1 MSPPHSQQ
9 IVVIGA
15 SAAGMKSAARA
26 KRLLPAAEITVLD
39 ERSFISYGACG
50 LPYYLSGEV
59 ENLDKL
65 RETPYGLIRDADYF
79 AAVKGVDV
87 QTRIRVVRFDPE
99 RKRVEAVH
107 LDSHERPV
115 FPYDKLVIATGA
127 RPRPLVGVEPG
138 EAVSYFHTPE
148 EATALRKGLETGRVS
163 SVVIVGGGFIGVE
176 LAVAFSEL
184 WGCEVILLEAMDR
197 VLPLLMDADMSA
209 CVAGKLRRSGVA
221 VHTGMPVT
229 RAVTEDGRAVV
240 HAGGKT
246 FHADRVVVA
255 VGVVPRISWALESG
269 LETGP
274 RGGVLVGERLETN
287 LPDVFAAGD
296 CVELVHRVTGRP
308 VLTPLG
314 SLANR
319 QGRVVGD
326 NLAGKLTRFGPVAGS
341 ACVKLFDWN
350 VATTGI
356 SVTAARSAGLRSR
369 VAWGTFI
376 DTAHYY
382 PEHEQIFMK
391 LVYEESSRRLL
402 GLQACGAG
410 NVVKRVD
417 TFATL
422 LHRTGTL
429 EDLLDLEFC
438 YSPPFNAALD
448 PLHTLGCAALNQ
460 EESGIT
466 GLSPGSV
473 SLGAGGDTTGDAGGD
488 AATSAP
494 DDRVM
499 IDVRSPEEITE
510 EYPTPPGAVNIP
522 LQELRQ
528 RVQEL
533 PQDKP
538 LLIVCA
544 RGTRSAEACRWLAAA
559 GFTDVVYLA
568 GGVNMRAQ
576 WHDG

>member
-1 MSPPHSQQ
+1 MFPPHSQQ

-26 KRLLPAAEITVLD
+26 KRLLPAAKITVLD

-87 QTRIRVVRFDPE
+87 QTRIRVVRFDPD

-107 LDSHERPV
+107 LDSQERPV

-127 RPRPLVGVEPG
+127 RPRPLVGVEAG

-163 SVVIVGGGFIGVE
+163 SV
-176 LAVAFSEL
+176 
-184 WGCEVILLEAMDR
+184 
-197 VLPLLMDADMSA
+197 
-209 CVAGKLRRSGVA
+209 
-221 VHTGMPVT
+221 VT

-274 RGGVLVGERLETN
+274 RGGVLVSERLETN

-326 NLAGKLTRFGPVAGS
+326 NLAGKLTCFGPVAGS

-350 VATTGI
+350 VATTGV
-356 SVTAARSAGLRSR
+356 SVTAARRAGLRSR

-382 PEHEQIFMK
+382 PEHKQIFMK
-391 LVYEESSRRLL
+391 LVYEEGSRRLL

-410 NVVKRVD
+410 DVVKRVD
-417 TFATL
+417 TFASL
-422 LHRTGTL
+422 LHRGGTL

-448 PLHTLGCAALNQ
+448 PLHTLGCAALNP
-460 EESGIT
+460 EESGIA

-473 SLGAGGDTTGDAGGD
+473 SLGAGG

-528 RVQEL
+528 RVREL

-544 RGTRSAEACRWLAAA
+544 RGTRSAEACRWLPAA
-559 GFTDVVYLA
+559 GFTDVVYLDC
-568 GGVNMRAQ
+568 GVNMRAQ
-576 WHDG
+576 WHEE